1 MHIETSTLPSAQ
13 TALATQQAAYEKS
26 LTFWQT
32 LRIFWRSTLWIMY
45 GQLVVFSFG
54 IDGVI
59 AGYLLAVPRFRQDYG
74 TTYIVN
80 GAPAYIIPANKQA
93 LYNGISQLTAIIG
106 ALITGTLADAIGRRA
121 TNLLFCVI
129 SVGGVAAQFWSN
141 GSLEI
146 LTVGKAINGFSIGAW
161 LIIGPLYA
169 SEVAP
174 LKLRGW
180 LTSITNI
187 VQFSGVLLFTGII
200 YAIGAKDSKS
210 SYLILFGSQWVIP
223 SIVILTVYFWP
234 ESPVWLCR
242 VKKPEQAKAALR
254 RIHGSDNEIDIEG
267 IFAQIQDTIAHED
280 ATKEA
285 TSSASYLECFKG
297 ADRRRTLICMF
308 VYGCQYLSGIVFVL
322 GYQSYYYQLI
332 GYSAKKSFLLGML
345 NNTFQ
350 FIANILSWFL
360 IDIAG
365 RRPLIVWGQ
374 LLCAVALFII
384 GGTSLPGTYAGYL
397 TTVCF
402 MFVWGFIYQLTLGT
416 VAWSVVAELASF
428 RLKSRTQGLANFVLC
443 LVQWT
448 VGFTFPYMFNPD
460 QGNLGGKVGFI
471 FGATTF
477 IGFLGVFFWLPETK
491 GRTSLELD
499 ELFERKVS
507 ARHFCTTK
515 TNLEEEVEGDKNQT
529 G

>member
-1 MHIETSTLPSAQ
+1 M
-13 TALATQQAAYEKS
+13 
-26 LTFWQT
+26 
-32 LRIFWRSTLWIMY
+32 
-45 GQLVVFSFG
+45 
-54 IDGVI
+54 
-59 AGYLLAVPRFRQDYG
+59 
-74 TTYIVN
+74 
-80 GAPAYIIPANKQA
+80 QA
-93 LYNGISQLTAIIG
+93 LYNGISQLTAIVG
-106 ALITGTLADAIGRRA
+106 ALATGTLADAIGRKP
-121 TNLLFCVI
+121 TNLLFCII
-129 SVGGVAAQFWSN
+129 SIGGVAAQYWSN
-141 GSLEI
+141 GSIAI

-210 SYLILFGSQWVIP
+210 SYLILFACQWIVP
-223 SIVILTVYFWP
+223 SFIILTIYFWP

-242 VKKPEQAKAALR
+242 VNKPEQAKAALR
-254 RIHGSDNEIDIEG
+254 KIHGSNSSIDIEG
-267 IFAQIQDTIAHED
+267 LFAQIQETVNHEN
-280 ATKEA
+280 AEKEA
-285 TSSASYLECFKG
+285 NSTAGYLECFKG
-297 ADRRRTLICMF
+297 ADRHRTLICMF
-308 VYGCQYLSGIVFVL
+308 VYGCQYLSGIIFVL

-332 GYSAKKSFLLGML
+332 GYSAQKSFLLGML
-345 NNTFQ
+345 NNISQ

-360 IDIAG
+360 LDIAG

-374 LLCAVALFII
+374 FLCAVALFII
-384 GGTSLPGTYAGYL
+384 GGTSLPGTHSGYL
-397 TTVCF
+397 ATISF
-402 MFVWGFIYQLTLGT
+402 MFVWGFVYQLTLGT

-448 VGFTFPYMFNPD
+448 VGFVFPYMFNPD
-460 QGNLGGKVGFI
+460 AGNLGGKVGFI
-471 FGATTF
+471 FGTTTF
-477 IGFLGVFFWLPETK
+477 IGFLGVFFWLPESK

-499 ELFERKVS
+499 ELFARKIS
-507 ARHFCTTK
+507 ARHFATTK
-515 TNLEEEVEGDKNQT
+515 TFLEDQVEGDKVET

>member
-1 MHIETSTLPSAQ
+1 MHIEVSASDSAQ
-13 TALATQQAAYEKS
+13 VALATQQGAYEKS

-45 GQLVVFSFG
+45 GQLVVFGFG

-59 AGYLLAVPRFRQDYG
+59 AGYLLSVPRFRQDYG
-74 TTYIVN
+74 RSYIVN
-80 GAPAYIIPANKQA
+80 GAPAYIIPAGMQS

-106 ALITGTLADAIGRRA
+106 ALATGTLADTIGRRP
-121 TNLLFCVI
+121 TNLLFCLI
-129 SVGGVAAQFWSN
+129 SVAGVSAQFWSN
-141 GSLEI
+141 GSLGI

-187 VQFSGVLLFTGII
+187 VQFSGVLLFTGVI

-210 SYLILFGSQWVIP
+210 AYLILFGSQWAIP
-223 SIVILTVYFWP
+223 SIVILTIYFWP

-242 VKKPEQAKAALR
+242 VKKPDQAKAALR
-254 RIHGSDNEIDIEG
+254 QIHGSNSGIDIEG
-267 IFAQIQDTIAHED
+267 IFAQIQETIAQEN
-280 ATKEA
+280 ATHEA
-285 TSSASYLECFKG
+285 TSSASYMECFKG
-297 ADRRRTLICMF
+297 TDKRRTLICMF
-308 VYGCQYLSGIVFVL
+308 VYGCQYLSGIIFVL

-345 NNTFQ
+345 NNAFQ
-350 FIANILSWFL
+350 FVANILSWFL
-360 IDIAG
+360 IDVAG

-384 GGTSLPGTYAGYL
+384 GGTSLPGTYSAYL
-397 TTVCF
+397 ATVCF
-402 MFVWGFIYQLTLGT
+402 MFVWGFVYQLTLGT

-443 LVQWT
+443 LVQWV

-460 QGNLGGKVGFI
+460 EGNLGGKVGFI

-477 IGFLGVFFWLPETK
+477 VGFLGVFFWLPDTK
-491 GRTSLELD
+491 GRTSLEID
-499 ELFERKVS
+499 ELFARKIS
-507 ARHFCTTK
+507 ARHFATTK
-515 TNLEEEVEGDKNQT
+515 TSLEEHAPEE
-529 G
+529 